1 MMQRC
6 GVSSL
11 IQSKTLE
18 KNAWGFP
25 KGAGFRGAP
34 AICLDKPMVAGNSGG
49 LTCHGGNPVTS
60 KPSGCKTIDFEIPGG
75 LNAREEDHG
84 TDLLEQ
90 QTQGARSP

>member
-25 KGAGFRGAP
+25 KGAAGFRGAP
-34 AICLDKPMVAGNSGG
+34 AIRLDKPMVASNSGG
-49 LTCHGGNPVTS
+49 LTCHGGNPVMS

-75 LNAREEDHG
+75 LNAGEDHG

-90 QTQGARSP
+90 QTQGARPP